1 MDDYRLGGSLLQ
13 RESSTRRWS
22 VRDDDKNQSIQDV
35 IEDAAKEIEQIFSK
49 VKKKP
54 EAQANAA

>member
-13 RESSTRRWS
+13 REGSTRRWS
-22 VRDDDKNQSIQDV
+22 VREGSKDQSIQDV

-54 EAQANAA
+54 DAHANAA

>member
-13 RESSTRRWS
+13 REGSTRKWS
-22 VRDDDKNQSIQDV
+22 VRDDKKDQSIQEV
-35 IEDAAKEIEQIFSK
+35 IEDATKEIEQIFSK

-54 EAQANAA
+54 EAQASAA